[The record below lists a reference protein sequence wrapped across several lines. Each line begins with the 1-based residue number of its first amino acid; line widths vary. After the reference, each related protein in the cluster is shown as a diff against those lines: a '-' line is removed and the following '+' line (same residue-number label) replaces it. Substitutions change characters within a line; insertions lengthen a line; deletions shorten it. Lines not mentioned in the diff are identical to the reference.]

1 MHYIKLTPWKY
12 ILLNEVSKKQIKSEN
27 IGLNIHHR
35 VIEYTNYS
43 RKNNISVGVHFV
55 SDIFDSVIGIFK
67 TFDFLFKRHWVI
79 ISRLV
84 SSTKSIRCYCVRFQV
99 VARQV
104 ELHVTKLILV
114 VKYFGVILKSSQRVN
129 KHERFMQQHTIHLY
143 DNGYFIFY
151 FVVCLKY
158 GSWYLYREV
167 FFLQHI
173 GGLGDLDTTHGLL
186 FFICNL
192 KI

>member
-27 IGLNIHHR
+27 IGFNIHHR

-99 VARQV
+99 VAGKWNFM
-104 ELHVTKLILV
+104 LLNSYWLWNILV
-114 VKYFGVILKSSQRVN
+114 LFWRVAKELTSMRDSCSN
-129 KHERFMQQHTIHLY
+129 TPYIYMTMAI
-143 DNGYFIFY
+143 
-151 FVVCLKY
+151 
-158 GSWYLYREV
+158 
-167 FFLQHI
+167 
-173 GGLGDLDTTHGLL
+173 L
-186 FFICNL
+186 FFILLYVSNMVVDICIGRCFSFNIL
-192 KI
+192 GG